1 MGAPE
6 TQSLY
11 LKPDEKLNV
20 HVFLDNSIIEVFVN
34 KKVALTARVAPVK
47 DGKRIAIISRCADVT
62 LEKLEKYELS
72 L

>member
-1 MGAPE
+1 MIYGDWSKE
-6 TQSLY
+6 EEELLERLLTD
-11 LKPDEKLNV
+11 KEKE
-20 HVFLDNSIIEVFVN
+20 FIN